1 MKTIKVLLLLNLI
14 AIISTGYIIYNKPA
28 GPLSI
33 DIVGKTTQE
42 QKDFQMNTFMG
53 LQTLYSEVQRNRLGV
68 LSVHHYVKPHAEFFE
83 NCPECQKDRSEIIKS
98 TDSLKGI

>member
-1 MKTIKVLLLLNLI
+1 MKTIKVLLLLNLV
-14 AIISTGYIIYNKPA
+14 AIISSAYIIYNKPA
-28 GPLSI
+28 APLSI

-42 QKDFQMNTFMG
+42 QKDFQMNMLIG
-53 LQTLYSEVQRNRLGV
+53 LQTLFSEIQKNRLGV